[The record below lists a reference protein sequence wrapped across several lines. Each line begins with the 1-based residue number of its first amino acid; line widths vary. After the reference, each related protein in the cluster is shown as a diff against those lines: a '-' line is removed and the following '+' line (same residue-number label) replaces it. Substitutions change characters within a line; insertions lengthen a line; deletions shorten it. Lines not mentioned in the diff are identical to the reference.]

1 MKLLSVSLI
10 IGALFLTSCGQS
22 PAEPDASASVDLN
35 KIYKWR
41 MVTTWPKNFPGMGMA
56 PEKIAERV
64 RVMSNGRLDITVYGA
79 GEVVPALEWYRS
91 V

>member
-1 MKLLSVSLI
+1 MKLLSVSLV
-10 IGALFLTSCGQS
+10 IGALFLTGCGQS

-56 PEKIAERV
+56 P
-64 RVMSNGRLDITVYGA
+64 
-79 GEVVPALEWYRS
+79 
-91 V
+91 

>member
-1 MKLLSVSLI
+1 MKLLLVSLV

-22 PAEPDASASVDLN
+22 PAEPNASSSVDLN

-41 MVTTWPKNFPGMGMA
+41 MVTTWPKNFPGMG
-56 PEKIAERV
+56 
-64 RVMSNGRLDITVYGA
+64 TVSYTHLTL
-79 GEVVPALEWYRS
+79 PTICS